1 MIRTAKERIGES
13 RDSSKL
19 TNLTQETKRWKIRKR
34 RDKKDRMR
42 GYPKYASKIFDKRWS
57 EKCNILKKII
67 AGKPQLIKEI
77 CPQF

>member
-42 GYPKYASKIFDKRWS
+42 GYPKYASKIFDKR
-57 EKCNILKKII
+57 
-67 AGKPQLIKEI
+67 
-77 CPQF
+77 